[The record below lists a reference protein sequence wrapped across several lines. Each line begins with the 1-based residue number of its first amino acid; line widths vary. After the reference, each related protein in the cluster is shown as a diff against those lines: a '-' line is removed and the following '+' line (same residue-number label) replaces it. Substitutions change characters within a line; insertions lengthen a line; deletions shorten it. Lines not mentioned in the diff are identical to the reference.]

1 MNITNHPILNFF
13 SFFFLLMIIN
23 NDQKKNNDHLKIKT
37 TLLNSTRSI
46 KRSLIIK
53 VNSLI

>member
-13 SFFFLLMIIN
+13 SFFLLMIIN
-23 NDQKKNNDHLKIKT
+23 NDKKKNNDHLKIKT